1 MWRLC
6 WDGIHGGEK
15 ESDNLSISTC
25 YSNLGGEKKSA
36 CLRREV
42 ISKRRELEN
51 KARMVF
57 AVRKS
62 HTER

>member
-15 ESDNLSISTC
+15 ESENLSISTR
-25 YSNLGGEKKSA
+25 YSNFEGGKSA

-51 KARMVF
+51 KALMVF